1 MPSYYAGI
9 DVGSITTKVVIIS
22 EEKKILS
29 NVVLPTGFSV
39 TKSAEE
45 AISRAK
51 EIALLESRSIS
62 KMVAT
67 GYGRNL
73 ITTADEK
80 VTEITCHALGAFE
93 RVGSAMTLIDIGGQ
107 DSKAIAINSYGK
119 VDKFIMNERCAAGT
133 GRFLEVMARAL
144 ETDLE
149 NMSQMAL
156 DAVSHAQINSMCTV
170 FAETEV
176 IGLIARGTDRGEI
189 AKGLS
194 WSVAERIVS
203 MVKKV
208 GINDLVY
215 ISGGVAYNKSIVF
228 AISKQLGKEVKVI
241 EEPQLNGAY
250 GAAIIAL
257 KRSRV

>member
-1 MPSYYAGI
+1 MISYYAGI
-9 DVGSITTKVVIIS
+9 DAGSATTKVVIIS
-22 EEKKILS
+22 DEKKI
-29 NVVLPTGFSV
+29 VGTAILPTGFSV

-45 AISRAK
+45 TIIKAKEKAFLENGSISR
-51 EIALLESRSIS
+51 I
-62 KMVAT
+62 VAT

-73 ITTADEK
+73 IARADEK
-80 VTEITCHALGAFE
+80 VTEITCHALGAYE
-93 RVGSAMTLIDIGGQ
+93 KVRSAMTLIDIGGQ
-107 DSKAIAINSYGK
+107 DSKAIMINSSGK

-133 GRFLEVMARAL
+133 GRFLEVMAHAL

-149 NMSQMAL
+149 NMSEMAL
-156 DAVSHAQINSMCTV
+156 NAISRAQINSMCTV

-176 IGLIARGTDRGEI
+176 IGLIAQGADRGEI

-208 GINDLVY
+208 GISDLVY

-228 AISKQLGKEVKVI
+228 AVSKQLGKEVKVI
-241 EEPQLNGAY
+241 DEPQLNGAY
-250 GAAIIAL
+250 GAALFAL
-257 KRSRV
+257 KSS